1 MSSRKALFNCLFQ
14 KISSLSLGKMA
25 FGASTRLGRNF
36 MAMAMAFF
44 PEDIDSFIQY

>member
-36 MAMAMAFF
+36 MAMAFF
-44 PEDIDSFIQY
+44 PEDIDSFI